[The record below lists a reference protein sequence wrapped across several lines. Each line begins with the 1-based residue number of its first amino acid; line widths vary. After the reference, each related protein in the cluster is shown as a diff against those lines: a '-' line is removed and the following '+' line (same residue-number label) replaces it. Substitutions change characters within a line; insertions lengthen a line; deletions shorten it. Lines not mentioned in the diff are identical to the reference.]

1 MPGPRN
7 RLDPSPEAHTTS
19 SPLSLTPSARLFC
32 PPSIPSKPRI
42 SACAALRRPLPGR
55 EARSPRRD
63 GAAVLDAW
71 GRAPVN
77 ASSGLLQGPRQLSAA
92 AAAAATRGLLLR
104 FLSDAFPQ
112 PVRLGDARG
121 HRRDGSENQKRSTGH
136 QLGYRQGRDRNG
148 RRRRNG
154 RVIQPPKHN
163 KPLKDTAFP
172 LK

>member
-7 RLDPSPEAHTTS
+7 RLDPSPEAYTTS
-19 SPLSLTPSARLFC
+19 YPLSLIPFARLFC
-32 PPSIPSKPRI
+32 TPSLETSDQ
-42 SACAALRRPLPGR
+42 CLRRAPESSAGGKTR
-55 EARSPRRD
+55 CPRRD

-92 AAAAATRGLLLR
+92 TATRALLLC

-112 PVRLGDARG
+112 SFRLGDARG

-136 QLGYRQGRDRNG
+136 QLGYRQGRDGNG
-148 RRRRNG
+148 RSRRNG
-154 RVIQPPKHN
+154 RVMHPPKHT
-163 KPLKDTAFP
+163 KPLTDTAFP